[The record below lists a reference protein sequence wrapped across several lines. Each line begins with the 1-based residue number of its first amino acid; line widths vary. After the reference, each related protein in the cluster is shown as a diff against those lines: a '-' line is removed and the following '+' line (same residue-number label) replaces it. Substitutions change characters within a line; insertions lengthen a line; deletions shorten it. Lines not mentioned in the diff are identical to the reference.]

1 MWQVIS
7 DFDGFLNHQMTPY
20 FEINNEGEFT
30 NDIAL
35 NFNPKKSYN
44 IEPFA
49 AQVNYSVRTGHQ
61 KKSTYQIFLQPC
73 F

>member
-7 DFDGFLNHQMTPY
+7 DFDGFLNHQMIPY
-20 FEINNEGEFT
+20 FEINNGGEFT
-30 NDIAL
+30 YDIAL

-49 AQVNYSVRTGHQ
+49 AQVD
-61 KKSTYQIFLQPC
+61 
-73 F
+73 